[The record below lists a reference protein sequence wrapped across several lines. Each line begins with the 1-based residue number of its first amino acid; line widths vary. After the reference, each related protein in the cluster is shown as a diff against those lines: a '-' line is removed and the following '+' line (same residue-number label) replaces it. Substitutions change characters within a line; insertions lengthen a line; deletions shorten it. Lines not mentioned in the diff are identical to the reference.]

1 MHAVPAAIDGLVRYV
16 ALYPQDSCS
25 LNLLGLL
32 YERQGLL
39 SKAEE
44 AFLQG
49 MDWKYKYRSDK
60 VAFVYYFIMFSTPG
74 IECLDRD
81 NPTVANAA
89 RIDKMKANLAR
100 VYTMLDRCEEATQL
114 YGTLQESELSSACG
128 TIFFLILFN

>member
-60 VAFVYYFIMFSTPG
+60 EAFVYYFIMFSTFPS
-74 IECLDRD
+74 
-81 NPTVANAA
+81 
-89 RIDKMKANLAR
+89 NL
-100 VYTMLDRCEEATQL
+100 L
-114 YGTLQESELSSACG
+114 
-128 TIFFLILFN
+128 